1 MSYSHYL
8 VSLTLTHEMA
18 SPSLPTNYKMCS
30 SKHLFEPLFPVL
42 LLKGQT
48 LLKETDINLVFL
60 PVNIWQEM
68 TRKSRFKANKKR
80 SVMVSK
86 LMTRDGMTM

>member
-68 TRKSRFKANKKR
+68 TKSRFKAKKKR

>member
-1 MSYSHYL
+1 
-8 VSLTLTHEMA
+8 
-18 SPSLPTNYKMCS
+18 MCS

-68 TRKSRFKANKKR
+68 TRKGRFKAKKKR

>member
-8 VSLTLTHEMA
+8 VSLTLTHETA

-60 PVNIWQEM
+60 NIWQEM
-68 TRKSRFKANKKR
+68 TRKSSFKAKKW

-86 LMTRDGMTM
+86 LMTRVA

>member
-60 PVNIWQEM
+60 NIWQEM
-68 TRKSRFKANKKR
+68 TRKSRFKAKKKR

>member
-8 VSLTLTHEMA
+8 VSLTLTHETA

-48 LLKETDINLVFL
+48 LLKETDINLVIL
-60 PVNIWQEM
+60 NIWQEM
-68 TRKSRFKANKKR
+68 TRKSSFKAKK
-80 SVMVSK
+80 MVCNG
-86 LMTRDGMTM
+86 L